1 MKMETPLHQ
10 LDEPTRPAS
19 EGAPM
24 DAMGGRADGRT
35 DGCAHS
41 MDSRQGVQQRDL
53 QVAFTLSAGQIS
65 MKSVPP

>member
-10 LDEPTRPAS
+10 LDEQTRRAK
-19 EGAPM
+19 ELRWM
-24 DAMGGRADGRT
+24 DERSVGRT
-35 DGCAHS
+35 DVRIVWIHS
-41 MDSRQGVQQRDL
+41 RGFQQRDL

>member
-10 LDEPTRPAS
+10 LNVQTRRAKELRWMDE
-19 EGAPM
+19 
-24 DAMGGRADGRT
+24 RADRRAGGRT
-35 DGCAHS
+35 DVRIVWIHS
-41 MDSRQGVQQRDL
+41 RGFQQRDL